1 MPKCLL
7 IRDSRHKKKTTFI
20 GGMELVSLRC
30 NRDFTS
36 ASSYGL
42 GWYKCAIAT
51 QWYQF
56 HTTDAWWFS
65 LMTSPC
71 HCRLSATSFIMCIDL
86 KIDKLRLLLE
96 ASPRIGHNILLNMN
110 KICLHSAWLWL
121 VLLWWKKDYI
131 MMYCDLWAISGLI
144 LGLRPASE
152 RRRYFVTPSVI
163 GWGQA

>member
-1 MPKCLL
+1 M
-7 IRDSRHKKKTTFI
+7 RDSRHKKKTTFI

-65 LMTSPC
+65 LIITVYM
-71 HCRLSATSFIMCIDL
+71 IIDS
-86 KIDKLRLLLE
+86 DKLLLSQKHAPNYSIKGFGCPSRLWDCILLE
-96 ASPRIGHNILLNMN
+96 IRLRRSSIYFKLGCQVIQRDQMVNLVFPYNGNRGIYNHMVKVFISTPELFNI
-110 KICLHSAWLWL
+110 W
-121 VLLWWKKDYI
+121 
-131 MMYCDLWAISGLI
+131 DLGMAK
-144 LGLRPASE
+144 
-152 RRRYFVTPSVI
+152 
-163 GWGQA
+163 